1 MTEAA
6 TEGSGAAGHPYAGA
20 TIALATLHGKAEA
33 LGPAFPAI
41 GARLLTAEGVDTDAL
56 GTFSGEIER
65 RLPALDAAIAKARL
79 GMAAAGLPL
88 GLATEGSFGPD
99 PMIGF
104 LPLHREI
111 AVLVDDTRGLVIAEW
126 LDSHQARHGG
136 CVVNA
141 GDTLDET
148 QLQRFGFPEHALI
161 VRSEPFAPGDT
172 IHKGIRER
180 ARLDMAIDAC
190 RRASP
195 GGRVWVETDLRAH
208 MNPTRMQRIALLAER
223 LVARAGTCCPQCQA
237 PGFGKT
243 GALPGLPCADC
254 GTPTA
259 AVLSEVFACSAC
271 GFRDARDRSDGLNE
285 ADPAQ
290 CDLCNP

>member
-1 MTEAA
+1 M
-6 TEGSGAAGHPYAGA
+6 SDAGHPYTA
-20 TIALATLHGKAEA
+20 TAIALATLHGKAEA
-33 LGPAFPAI
+33 LAPAFAAI
-41 GARLLTAEGVDTDAL
+41 GARLVMAEGVDTDAL
-56 GTFSGEIER
+56 GTFSGEVER

-79 GMAAAGLPL
+79 GMAATGLPL
-88 GLATEGSFGPD
+88 GLATEGSFGPH
-99 PMIGF
+99 PVIGF

-111 AVLVDDTRGLVIAEW
+111 AVLVDDTRGVVIAEW
-126 LDSHQARHGG
+126 LDSHQARYGG
-136 CVVNA
+136 CLLQA
-141 GDTLDET
+141 GDTLDEA

-161 VRSEPFAPGDT
+161 VRSEPFAAGDPVC
-172 IHKGIRER
+172 KGIRER
-180 ARLDMAIDAC
+180 AALDAAIDTC

-195 GGRVWVETDLRAH
+195 VGQAWVETDMRAH

-243 GALPGLPCADC
+243 GIVAGLPCADC
-254 GTPTA
+254 GAPTS
-259 AVLSEVFACSAC
+259 AVLSEIATCSAC
-271 GFRDARDRSDGLNE
+271 GFRDVRGRSDGLTE